1 MRLLILYSLL
11 FLFDG
16 CSHLHEPILI
26 CEELV
31 VSSIEVKMVE
41 TEETDSLNYILY
53 GTAWDRSVAEPA
65 FAIRIKFVR
74 KDGFVTGVIT
84 DLDGNFKIELS
95 PGVYRMEISYP
106 GYNEYTSEITAL
118 DGMKEKIEILIG
130 DH

>member
-1 MRLLILYSLL
+1 MRLFLLFDLILL
-11 FLFDG
+11 FTG

-26 CEELV
+26 CDELI
-31 VSSIEVKMVE
+31 VSFIEVRMVE
-41 TEETDSLNYILY
+41 TEETDSPNYILY
-53 GTAWDRSVAEPA
+53 GTAWDRSVVEPA

-95 PGVYRMEISYP
+95 PGVYRMEVSYP
-106 GYNEYTSEITAL
+106 GYNEYTSELTAL
-118 DGMKEKIEILIG
+118 DGMKEKMEILIG